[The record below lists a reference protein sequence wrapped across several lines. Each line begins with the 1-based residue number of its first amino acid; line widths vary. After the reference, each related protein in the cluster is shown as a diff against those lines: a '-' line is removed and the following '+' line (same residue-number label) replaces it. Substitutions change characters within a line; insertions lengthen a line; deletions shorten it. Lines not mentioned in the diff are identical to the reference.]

1 MALSSTLAESAVLA
15 RPSSAPWRVAYGF
28 LRFARRKPLGA
39 LGALIIVVLV
49 LTASAA
55 PTVARK
61 DPLQFNGIQRL
72 KGPSLDHWFG
82 TDNVGRDVFARIVYG
97 TRVSVTVAFGAIAI
111 NVALALI
118 IALSCGYFGGWFD
131 SIVQRFVDA
140 CMAFPWLIVLITLVA
155 VFGSGL
161 VQVVIALGALGSFGM
176 SRVIR
181 STVFGVKAQ
190 PYFEAAVVSG
200 ASGWRIVLFHVLPNV
215 FAPVIISASV
225 SMGGL
230 VLAEAS
236 LSFLGFGVP
245 PPTPSW
251 GSMLSV
257 EGRAFMERAPWL
269 AIFPGLAI
277 ASVVFSFNML
287 GDAIRDLLDP
297 RLRMRGP

>member
-1 MALSSTLAESAVLA
+1 MAGSTTTAETAILIHPLSPPRRVVHGLA
-15 RPSSAPWRVAYGF
+15 RFV
-28 LRFARRKPLGA
+28 LRKPLGA
-39 LGALIIVVLV
+39 IGAAIIVLLI

-55 PTVARK
+55 PKVARQ
-61 DPLQFNGIQRL
+61 DPLQFNGIHRL
-72 KGPSLDHWFG
+72 EGPSAEHWFG

-97 TRVSVTVAFGAIAI
+97 ARVSVTVAFGAIAI
-111 NVALALI
+111 NIVLALV
-118 IALSCGYFGGWFD
+118 IALSSGYIGGWFD

-140 CMAFPWLIVLITLVA
+140 CLAFPWLIVLITLVA

-161 VQVVIALGALGSFGM
+161 VQVVIALGVLGCFGM
-176 SRVIR
+176 SRIIR
-181 STVFGVKAQ
+181 STVFGVKVQ
-190 PYFEAAVVSG
+190 PYFEAALVSG
-200 ASGWRIVLFHVLPNV
+200 ASAWRVIIFHVLPNV
-215 FAPVIISASV
+215 FAPVIIAATV

-277 ASVVFSFNML
+277 ASVVF
-287 GDAIRDLLDP
+287 
-297 RLRMRGP
+297 